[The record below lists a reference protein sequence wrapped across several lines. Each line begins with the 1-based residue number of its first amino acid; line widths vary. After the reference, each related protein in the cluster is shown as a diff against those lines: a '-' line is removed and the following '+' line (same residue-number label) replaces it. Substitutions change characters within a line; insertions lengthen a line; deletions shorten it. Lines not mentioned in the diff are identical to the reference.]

1 MSMWAR
7 TLVYL
12 GLREEPE
19 DAAEWQVL
27 EDIESQDAPVAPG
40 SSRGSD
46 REAVRPVQR
55 PAARETVRPAARPVV
70 RETVAPVRSAPVGVP
85 SGQATSNVRAL
96 RDGLEV
102 SADRVAVVQV
112 LDFDDVEAIGSRYRL
127 RHPVLFDVSA
137 CTREV
142 ARRTVDFVAGLTYAS
157 HGTLRRTA
165 ARAFLLVPEGLD
177 IPLDERRRLAQL
189 GYDVEGIAR

>member
-27 EDIESQDAPVAPG
+27 EDIEPQEAPVASEP
-40 SSRGSD
+40 SRAAV
-46 REAVRPVQR
+46 REAVRPAQR
-55 PAARETVRPAARPVV
+55 PAAREAAGPARSV
-70 RETVAPVRSAPVGVP
+70 PVRVP
-85 SGQATSNVRAL
+85 SGQATSNVRSL

-102 SADRVAVVQV
+102 SAERVAVVQV

-142 ARRTVDFVAGLTYAS
+142 ARRTVDFVSGLTYAS

-177 IPLDERRRLAQL
+177 IPLDERRRLEQL

>member
-19 DAAEWQVL
+19 DAVDWQVL
-27 EDIESQDAPVAPG
+27 EDVEPQDRAVDPG
-40 SSRGSD
+40 PRPTS
-46 REAVRPVQR
+46 RPVTSSTVPGAVQAR
-55 PAARETVRPAARPVV
+55 GTGATSAA
-70 RETVAPVRSAPVGVP
+70 P
-85 SGQATSNVRAL
+85 SSSNVRPL
-96 RDGLEV
+96 RAGLDV
-102 SADRVAVVQV
+102 SSERVAVVQV
-112 LDFDDVEAIGSRYRL
+112 RVFEDVEAIGSRYRL

-142 ARRTVDFVAGLTYAS
+142 ARRTVDFVSGLTYAS

-165 ARAFLLVPEGLD
+165 SRAFLLVPEGVD

>member
-12 GLREEPE
+12 GLREEPD
-19 DAAEWQVL
+19 DAVDWQVI
-27 EDIESQDAPVAPG
+27 EDVEPQDLPVEPSARP
-40 SSRGSD
+40 
-46 REAVRPVQR
+46 AVRPTAR
-55 PAARETVRPAARPVV
+55 PTPAAGSAAAAPRGAAPAPS
-70 RETVAPVRSAPVGVP
+70 RSA
-85 SGQATSNVRAL
+85 SGTASGPATSNVRSL
-96 RDGLEV
+96 RAGLDV
-102 SADRVAVVQV
+102 SSERVAVVQV
-112 LDFDDVEAIGSRYRL
+112 RVFDDVEAIGSRYRL

-165 ARAFLLVPEGLD
+165 PRAFLLVPEGLD
-177 IPLDERRRLAQL
+177 ISLDERRRLAQL